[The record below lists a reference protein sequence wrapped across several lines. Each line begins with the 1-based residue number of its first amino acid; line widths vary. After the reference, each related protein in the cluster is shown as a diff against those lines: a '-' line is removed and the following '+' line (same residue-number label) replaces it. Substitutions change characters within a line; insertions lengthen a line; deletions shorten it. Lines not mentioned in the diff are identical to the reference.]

1 MQAAADKGEVVYRD
15 LEIGDLPAA
24 AALHREVFADYFLG
38 HMGQRFL
45 ELFYGEFVGRPG
57 TYTVAAVDGGSV
69 VGTVIGATDLSK
81 VFSDFYRRHFLAL
94 AWQVMVRFLRDGYVR
109 GHVRSRLPHVGRAV
123 KSRLGIAR
131 PAAATAAAAEWPQAQ
146 LLSIGVAASQRG
158 TSVAAELMTRFCDR
172 MAADGVDA
180 VGLSVF
186 EDNPRAIAFYER
198 MGWTRGENSGGS
210 ATFYRRLS
218 GSA

>member
-1 MQAAADKGEVVYRD
+1 MEAAAGNRTVLYRD
-15 LEIGDLPAA
+15 LQVGDLPAA
-24 AALHREVFADYFLG
+24 AELHREVFADYFLG

-57 TYTVAAVDGGSV
+57 AYTVVALDDGRV
-69 VGTVIGATDLSK
+69 VGTVIGSTDLAK
-81 VFSDFYRRHFLAL
+81 VFSDFYRRHFAAL
-94 AWQVMVRFLRDGYVR
+94 AWQVMVRFVRDGYVR
-109 GHVRSRLPHVGRAV
+109 GHVRSRLPQVGRAI
-123 KSRLGIAR
+123 KSRLGISR
-131 PAAATAAAAEWPQAQ
+131 AAPEAVVEWPQAQ

-158 TSVAAELMTRFCDR
+158 TLVAAELMTRFCNR

-180 VGLSVF
+180 VGLSVL

-210 ATFYRRLS
+210 ATFYRRLN
-218 GSA
+218 A

>member
-1 MQAAADKGEVVYRD
+1 MEAAADNGTVVYRD
-15 LEIGDLPAA
+15 LQVGDLPAA
-24 AALHREVFADYFLG
+24 AALHREVFGDYFLG

-45 ELFYGEFVGRPG
+45 ELFYGEFVGRSG
-57 TYTVAAVDGGSV
+57 TYTVVALDGGRV
-69 VGTVIGATDLSK
+69 VGTVIGATDLGK

-94 AWQVMVRFLRDGYVR
+94 AWQVMVRFVRDGYIR
-109 GHVRSRLPHVGRAV
+109 GHVRSRLPHVGRAI

-131 PAAATAAAAEWPQAQ
+131 PTPAAVAEWPAAQ

-158 TSVAAELMTRFCDR
+158 TPVGAELVTRFCDR

-210 ATFYRRLS
+210 ATFYRRLN
-218 GSA
+218 APT